1 MNYRIVATA
10 ILFAL
15 PFAAHADNGP
25 QSRAAQF
32 EAKLD
37 QRFAAADANG
47 DSRLTKGEA
56 KAGMPM
62 VYRNFDSIDVDH
74 KGYVTKDDILAAMQQ
89 RMMARGAG
97 RPGQ

>member
-1 MNYRIVATA
+1 MNFRIVATA

-15 PFAAHADNGP
+15 PFAAHADGG
-25 QSRAAQF
+25 QSSRAAQF
-32 EAKLD
+32 EAQLS
-37 QRFAAADANG
+37 QRFTAADTNG
-47 DSRLTKGEA
+47 DGRLTPDEA

-62 VYRNFDSIDVDH
+62 VYRQFDNIDSGH

-97 RPGQ
+97 RQGQ